1 MYFYLG
7 NCPSVD
13 SYSDQEYFRDFFAKA
28 SPRNIVETVLNINKL
43 DAGKNGK
50 LQIKS
55 KSIPEKLFEKL
66 DNMLKLFIGKL
77 DLADLTN
84 SSLNNHLGNGQF
96 SSIWNH
102 LQDCLDRNN
111 CTEVGK
117 IMESIG
123 NLQYY

>member
-1 MYFYLG
+1 MLVKIENY
-7 NCPSVD
+7 
-13 SYSDQEYFRDFFAKA
+13 
-28 SPRNIVETVLNINKL
+28 
-43 DAGKNGK
+43 
-50 LQIKS
+50 
-55 KSIPEKLFEKL
+55 KSIPTKLVEKL
-66 DNMLKLFIGKL
+66 DNLIKFVIGKL
-77 DLADLTN
+77 DVADSTN